1 MRQRYGH
8 GAQAFEPAAWAAV
21 SPTLESSKA
30 MQRSGATPSRRAVR
44 AVVFALVAAAVL
56 TLVTYRAVRR
66 GGSVWAMA
74 VDIALA
80 LVALLTPIPVR

>member
-1 MRQRYGH
+1 MDLEGQTLDIYVHPRDRYCFKC
-8 GAQAFEPAAWAAV
+8 GARRV
-21 SPTLESSKA
+21 
-30 MQRSGATPSRRAVR
+30 SRRAVR
-44 AVVFALVAAAVL
+44 AVVFALVAVAVL

-74 VDIALA
+74 ADIALA